1 MKFMPLD
8 SQKTGSSKKP
18 YRRRIGLLTVLTIPA
33 VCRIWLF
40 GWSLY
45 WIGSQRKR
53 PPMRR
58 IPEESATA
66 FAVLMPEQDLATC

>member
-1 MKFMPLD
+1 MKIMPLD
-8 SQKTGSSKKP
+8 SQKTGSSKTP
-18 YRRRIGLLTVLTIPA
+18 YRRRSGLLTFLTIPA
-33 VCRIWLF
+33 VCLIWLF

-45 WIGSQRKR
+45 WIGSQRKI
-53 PPMRR
+53 PPVRR